1 MGILDRINTVIKSN
15 VNDVLDKMTDPAKE
29 IDLLIH
35 DMQESEK
42 KATQELVESVA
53 AAKSSSKRCDKM
65 QQDVDQW
72 YERAQQAVRAGD
84 DELAREALQEKGLA
98 ERRLHDGRVVLQEQ
112 QIHADQLKRSLKQLK
127 LKIKEIK
134 ARSGTLK
141 HKARASRSGS
151 TGLAS
156 GALADFHRIEDRI
169 EALETE
175 SDLTGQLDGKDAE
188 VEAKFARLEQENPQ
202 VEDALAELKRKM
214 DQGK

>member
-151 TGLAS
+151 KGLAS